1 MRKFFKD
8 IKLIIVSLVLTLV
21 GLGLSF
27 GLFFISQIPDLNM
40 LTIQYIILLWI
51 FAFVYLLIGFVWG
64 DVIIARWRKANQEWD
79 TKLPEDIKD
88 KAWKTRLYFYIP
100 AVIIF
105 VVAIVFDIF
114 KMIAGFYPFM

>member
-1 MRKFFKD
+1 MKKFFKD

-79 TKLPEDIKD
+79 TKLPEDIED
-88 KAWKTRLYFYIP
+88 KAWKARLYFYIP

>member
-1 MRKFFKD
+1 MKKFFKD

-27 GLFFISQIPDLNM
+27 GLFFISQIPNLNM

-88 KAWKTRLYFYIP
+88 KAWKARLYFYIP

-105 VVAIVFDIF
+105 VVAIVFDVF

>member
-1 MRKFFKD
+1 MKKFFKD

-27 GLFFISQIPDLNM
+27 GLFFISRIPDLNM

-88 KAWKTRLYFYIP
+88 KAWKARLYFYIP

-105 VVAIVFDIF
+105 VVAIFFDIF